1 MRAGCVRGQQDV
13 TVMKDYYQILGVE
26 PEATEEQIRKAYRRL
41 ALQHHPDRN
50 PGDPGAEERFK
61 EVAEAYG
68 VLVDPDKRGQYDQW
82 RRGARVREE
91 AAREGFPFSREEV
104 FHDLFGDPRSSQ
116 VFQEL
121 FREFERAGVR
131 FDQRFFDHVFFGG
144 RGVRFSGVFFWG
156 PVGHTRVRVERPR
169 YQERRESRTAPQFEP
184 AKVLKRLGQKISHL
198 LQGAGTAL
206 LGGPSG
212 SALRREDL
220 SYSLTVPSEQARRGS
235 WVQIA
240 VDRGR
245 GRETLRVKIPAAT
258 RSGTRLRLKGRGRLA
273 EGNSGDLYLTIHLE
287 E

>member
-1 MRAGCVRGQQDV
+1 
-13 TVMKDYYQILGVE
+13 MKDYYQILGIE
-26 PEATEEQIRKAYRRL
+26 PGATEEQIRKAYRRL

-61 EVAEAYG
+61 EIAEAYG

-82 RRGARVREE
+82 RHGARLREG
-91 AAREGFPFSREEV
+91 AATEGFPFSREDV
-104 FHDLFGDPRSSQ
+104 FYDLFGDPRSTQ

-121 FREFERAGVR
+121 FREFERAGFR

-144 RGVRFSGVFFWG
+144 RGARFSGVFFWG

-169 YQERRESRTAPQFEP
+169 YQERPESGTAPQFQPVE
-184 AKVLKRLGQKISHL
+184 VLKRLGRKISHFL
-198 LQGAGTAL
+198 WGAGKAL
-206 LGGPSG
+206 LGGPPR
-212 SALRREDL
+212 SALRPEDL
-220 SYSLTVPSEQARRGS
+220 SYSLTVPSEQARGGS

-258 RSGTRLRLKGRGRLA
+258 RSGTRLRLKGRGRL
-273 EGNSGDLYLTIHLE
+273 GGGHRGDLYLTIHLG
-287 E
+287 